1 MAELEVRSAQASVQ
15 RIEANIRRL
24 ELIEEEK
31 ELRRIAQRR
40 GLPMSAGIFGNDNN
54 K

>member
-15 RIEANIRRL
+15 RIEGEIRML

-31 ELRRIAQRR
+31 ELRRIR
-40 GLPMSAGIFGNDNN
+40 GLPMSAGIFGNDN
-54 K
+54 KK